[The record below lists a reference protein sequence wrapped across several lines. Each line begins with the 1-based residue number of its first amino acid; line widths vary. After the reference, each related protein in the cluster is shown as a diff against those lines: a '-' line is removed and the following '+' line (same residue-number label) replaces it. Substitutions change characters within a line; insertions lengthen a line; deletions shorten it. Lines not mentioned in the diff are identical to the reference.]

1 MTEILP
7 ISLVNFNADSGY
19 LEGLARGIKGGLLKQ
34 ADYHVLV
41 QCETLDDLKLH
52 LHDTDYGEFL
62 ANEPGPLTVG
72 IIEERIREK
81 FVSEFRHIRNQA
93 VYPLSLFLD
102 YITYSY
108 MIDNIVLLITGTLH
122 GRPISELMTKCHPLG
137 TFLEMETLNIATNP
151 AELYNAVLVD
161 TPLAPFF
168 IDCISEQDL
177 DELNIEII
185 RNTLYRAYIEDFYAF
200 CKSLGGITAEV
211 MCELLAFEADR
222 RAFIITINSF
232 GTELSNEDRSKLYP
246 RCGKLNPEGLVQ
258 LAKANDYEQ
267 VKSVARYYSNY
278 SSLFEETG
286 EGFGDKTLEDKFFE
300 YEVQLNVDAFLQQF
314 HYGIFYALLKLKEQE
329 MRNIVWIAECVSQR
343 HRTKIDSYINIL

>member
-1 MTEILP
+1 MSP
-7 ISLVNFNADSGY
+7 SGY
-19 LEGLARGIKGGLLKQ
+19 I
-34 ADYHVLV
+34 
-41 QCETLDDLKLH
+41 
-52 LHDTDYGEFL
+52 
-62 ANEPGPLTVG
+62 
-72 IIEERIREK
+72 
-81 FVSEFRHIRNQA
+81 SRNGN
-93 VYPLSLFLD
+93 PE
-102 YITYSY
+102 YS
-108 MIDNIVLLITGTLH
+108 NH
-122 GRPISELMTKCHPLG
+122 
-137 TFLEMETLNIATNP
+137 P

-200 CKSLGGITAEV
+200 CKSLGGITADI

-246 RCGKLNPEGLVQ
+246 RCGKLNPEGLLQ

-267 VKSVARYYSNY
+267 VKAVARYYSNY
-278 SSLFEETG
+278 ASLFEETG

-343 HRTKIDSYINIL
+343 HRSKIDSYINIL